1 MRVAYFDCNSG
12 VSGDMFVASLLD
24 AGLSFASLEKE
35 LKKLN
40 IPDFSIDMKK
50 VTRGSL
56 TAIKF
61 NIIDKT
67 EPKERNIN
75 DVREIIESSELDDV
89 VKSRAVEIFKTIA
102 EAEATVHG
110 DKIENI
116 HFHEVGAIDSIVDI
130 LASVIGLDE
139 LGIEKCF
146 SSRVHL
152 GSGFTECQHGIIPL
166 PSPAT
171 IEILKGVPVFS
182 NNVKFEMTT
191 PTGAAIL
198 KNYVEQF
205 DYFPEMVIDKIGYG
219 AGSRELSF
227 PNVLRLIIG
236 EMKQESYESDRVTI
250 IKTNI
255 DDMNPQMYNNLM
267 DDIFNLGAL
276 DICFNQVMMKKNR
289 PGVELTVMSPNDKT
303 DKILD
308 KLFRETTTFG
318 VRLQEV
324 KRKKLKR
331 NIIEVKTEYG
341 RVKVKLGY
349 IGEEIIKISPEYEDC
364 LRLSRELKISI
375 SKIIEKTKIVVSEK
389 IKKGET

>member
-24 AGLSFASLEKE
+24 AGLNFAKLEKN

-40 IPDFSIDMKK
+40 IPDFSINMKN

-56 TAIKF
+56 TAVKF
-61 NIIDKT
+61 NVVDKT
-67 EPKERNIN
+67 EAKERNIN
-75 DVREIIESSELDDV
+75 DIRDIIEGSDLDDG
-89 VKSRAVEIFKTIA
+89 VKGRAFEIFKTIA
-102 EAEATVHG
+102 KAEAKVHG
-110 DKIENI
+110 IKIENI

-139 LGIEKCF
+139 LGIEKCY
-146 SSRVHL
+146 SSKVHL
-152 GSGFTECQHGIIPL
+152 GSGFTKCQHGIIPL

-191 PTGAAIL
+191 PTGAALL
-198 KNYVEQF
+198 KNCVEQF
-205 DYFPEMVIDKIGYG
+205 DYFPEMVVDRIGYG

-236 EMKQESYESDRVTI
+236 EVKQESFESDRVTI

-255 DDMNPQMYNNLM
+255 DDMNPQRYNNLM

-276 DICFNQVMMKKNR
+276 DIYINQVMMKKNR

-318 VRLQEV
+318 VRLQDV

-331 NIIEVKTEYG
+331 NIINIMTEYG
-341 RVKVKLGY
+341 HVKVKLGY
-349 IGEEIIKISPEYEDC
+349 IGKEIIKISPEYEDC
-364 LRLSRELKISI
+364 LRLSRDLKISI
-375 SKIIEKTKIVVSEK
+375 SEIIEKAKFVVSEK
-389 IKKGET
+389 IKKGEI